1 MFVGEG
7 GRRGEGTLHGLPEG
21 MAELRKSC
29 LGFSVSAPLQ
39 EGRGEAG
46 RRENREQMIL

>member
-1 MFVGEG
+1 M
-7 GRRGEGTLHGLPEG
+7 RRRLPEG

-39 EGRGEAG
+39 EGGVG
-46 RRENREQMIL
+46 RKERK